1 MKKFVALLLIVV
13 TLLTLSACGS
23 KDALAG
29 TWSAELG
36 AYDHMDIQRK
46 RQMHHGKCLYETGRY
61 VHH

>member
-36 AYDHMDIQRK
+36 ADGTIY
-46 RQMHHGKCLYETGRY
+46 LYILRRWKQPYHE
-61 VHH
+61 